1 MSEGFYPQESFLMGP
16 CYQRLKACA
25 GYAESTGNPALI
37 TDVDHLKEALE
48 GRDGT
53 RITG

>member
-1 MSEGFYPQESFLMGP
+1 MSEGFYPQESFLMGAMLP
-16 CYQRLKACA
+16 KVEACA